1 MPMNDL
7 SALLSPRSIAI
18 LGASSDFRKV
28 NGRPLKHLLDKG
40 YAGKIYPVNPKY
52 SKLGALVCYPSISA
66 LPEAVD
72 LAIVAVPA
80 RFVAAA
86 LCDLGKN
93 GAKAAIV
100 FSSGFAETGPAG
112 RALEQQVIAAAHAAG
127 LRLCGPNCLGLINAF
142 ERVIATFGQFADG
155 DTPPGPVGFVTQSGA
170 FGTAIAALARRR
182 ALGLGYFVN
191 TGNEGD
197 VTFAQVMREVLA
209 DPRIRVGA
217 GYIEGL
223 KDGVGLIELADTAL
237 AAGKPL
243 VLVKV
248 GRSKAGTRA
257 AASHTGSL
265 AGADAVFDGVI
276 RQHGILRA
284 RNEEH
289 MLDMVEAFA
298 CCGLPLGNGLGII
311 TQSGGAGVLMADRA
325 EELGLS
331 VPVLSD
337 VTQQALQEVIPEFG
351 ACGNPVDVTGQFVAE
366 PALLRESVRLV
377 LSDPQVHVGIVWLQ
391 LMDAYADSLI
401 TIFEE
406 IKSRVGK
413 PFIVC
418 WVAAPEK
425 ALHELRARGIAVLR
439 GAEPAVD
446 AAAALVRYAELRRQ
460 WQIDGPAPSALTPPK
475 LNLPSASIPSAAMD
489 VGNVSVRRGEGVIV
503 PTLSAARL
511 LNSCGV
517 ALARVELARSAD
529 EAGAC
534 AERLGYPV
542 ALKIESPDIP
552 HKTEAKGVMLDLRDS
567 AAVKAAFAD
576 VTTNARRYKPDAA
589 IDGVIVQAMVQGEVE
604 LVVGL
609 KHDPVFGM
617 VIMVGLGG
625 IHVEVLKDVA
635 FRKAPVTEMEA
646 GRMLDDLKSRAILDG
661 VRDNPAVDRAALTR
675 LISAVS
681 LFGAAAGERLQ
692 ELDLNPVLAGPAGAT
707 AVDWLMVCN

>member
-1 MPMNDL
+1 MNDL
-7 SALLSPRSIAI
+7 HPLLSPRSIAI
-18 LGASSDFRKV
+18 LGASADFQKV

-40 YAGKIYPVNPKY
+40 YTGRIYPVNPKY
-52 SKLGALVCYPSISA
+52 SKLGALDCYPSVAA
-66 LPEAVD
+66 LPEPVD

-86 LCDLGKN
+86 LHELGEN

-112 RALEQQVIAAAHAAG
+112 RALEEQVVAAARAAG

-223 KDGVGLIELADTAL
+223 KEGCGLIELAETAL
-237 AAGKPL
+237 ASGKPL
-243 VLVKV
+243 VLAKV
-248 GRSKAGTRA
+248 GRSRAGARA
-257 AASHTGSL
+257 AASHTGAL

-276 RQHGILRA
+276 RQYGLVRA
-284 RNEEH
+284 RNEEQ

-298 CCGLPLGNGLGII
+298 CCALPLGNGLGII

-325 EELGLS
+325 EELELS
-331 VPVLSD
+331 VPTLEEA
-337 VTQQALQEVIPEFG
+337 TRQALQKVIPEFG
-351 ACGNPVDVTGQFVAE
+351 ACGNPVDITGQFVAE
-366 PALLRESVRLV
+366 PALLRESVKIV
-377 LSDPQVHVGIVWLQ
+377 LADPQVHLGIVWLQ
-391 LMDAYADSLI
+391 LMDAYVDSLVE
-401 TIFEE
+401 IFED
-406 IKSRVGK
+406 IKSQVSK
-413 PFIVC
+413 PFVVC

-425 ALHELRARGIAVLR
+425 ALRELRARGIAVLR

-446 AAAALVRYAELRRQ
+446 AAAALMRYAAARRHWHVDQ
-460 WQIDGPAPSALTPPK
+460 DARIRLKQAAAGNEFAFPATRGP
-475 LNLPSASIPSAAMD
+475 
-489 VGNVSVRRGEGVIV
+489 V
-503 PTLSAARL
+503 PTLLAARL
-511 LNSCGV
+511 LQAGGV
-517 ALARVELARSAD
+517 TLAKCELARNAD
-529 EAGAC
+529 AAAAC
-534 AERLGYPV
+534 AGRLGYPV

-552 HKTEAKGVMLDLRDS
+552 HKTEALGVRLDLRDA

-576 VTTNARRYKPDAA
+576 IVASAQRYRPDAA
-589 IDGVIVQAMVQGEVE
+589 IDGVIVQEMIDGEVE

-609 KHDPVFGM
+609 KRDPAFGM
-617 VIMVGLGG
+617 VLMVGLGG
-625 IHVEVLKDVA
+625 IYVEVLKDVV
-635 FRKAPVTEMEA
+635 FRKVPVTEAQA
-646 GRMLDDLKSRAILDG
+646 GRMLDDLKAKAILDG
-661 VRDNPAVDRAALTR
+661 VRGNPAVDRAALIR

-681 LFGAAAGERLQ
+681 LFGAAADERLQ
-692 ELDLNPVLAGPAGAT
+692 ELDLNPVLAGRAGAT